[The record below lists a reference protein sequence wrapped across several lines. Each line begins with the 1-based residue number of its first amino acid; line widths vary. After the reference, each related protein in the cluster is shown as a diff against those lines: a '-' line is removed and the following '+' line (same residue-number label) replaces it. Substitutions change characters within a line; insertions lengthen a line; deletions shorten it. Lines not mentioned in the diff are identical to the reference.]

1 MGLCDRM
8 LSMKKTITLGMLT
21 ALALILVYVES
32 LIPLPVGIPGIK
44 LGLANIVILF
54 AIYRYGIKEATLVS
68 VVRIVLSG
76 LMVTGMWSV
85 LYGISGTVCAI
96 AIMSLAK
103 FMLKLSVITVSVLG
117 AMAHISGQ
125 MIVAGLSVGFGP
137 VAGYALYL
145 LLASVIF
152 GAIIGMV
159 ADILIRRI
167 IDTENV

>member
-1 MGLCDRM
+1 MI
-8 LSMKKTITLGMLT
+8 SMKKTVTLGMLT
-21 ALALILVYVES
+21 AIAMVFGYVES
-32 LIPLPVGIPGIK
+32 IIPLPVGIPGIK

-54 AIYRYGIKEATLVS
+54 VIYRYGIREASLVS
-68 VVRIVLSG
+68 VARIVLSG
-76 LMVTGMWSV
+76 LMFTGMWSI

-96 AIMSLAK
+96 MVMSLAK
-103 FMLKLSVITVSVLG
+103 FRLKLSVITVSLLG

-125 MIVAGLSVGFGP
+125 MVVAGLNVGFGP

-152 GAIIGMV
+152 GAIIGTIS
-159 ADILIRRI
+159 DILIRRV

>member
-1 MGLCDRM
+1 M

-21 ALALILVYVES
+21 ALALILGYVES

-76 LMVTGMWSV
+76 LMFTGMWSV

-103 FMLKLSVITVSVLG
+103 FRLKLSVITVSVLG

-125 MIVAGLSVGFGP
+125 MIVVGLSVGFGP
-137 VAGYALYL
+137 VAGYGLYV
-145 LLASVIF
+145 LLALVIF

>member
-21 ALALILVYVES
+21 ALALILGYVES

-76 LMVTGMWSV
+76 LMFTGMWSV

-103 FMLKLSVITVSVLG
+103 FRLKLSVITVSVLG

-125 MIVAGLSVGFGP
+125 MIVAELSVGFGP

>member
-1 MGLCDRM
+1 
-8 LSMKKTITLGMLT
+8 
-21 ALALILVYVES
+21 
-32 LIPLPVGIPGIK
+32 
-44 LGLANIVILF
+44 
-54 AIYRYGIKEATLVS
+54 
-68 VVRIVLSG
+68 
-76 LMVTGMWSV
+76 
-85 LYGISGTVCAI
+85 
-96 AIMSLAK
+96 
-103 FMLKLSVITVSVLG
+103 
-117 AMAHISGQ
+117 

>member
-1 MGLCDRM
+1 
-8 LSMKKTITLGMLT
+8 MKTREITELG
-21 ALALILVYVES
+21 LILAIAFVLSYLEFC
-32 LIPLPVGIPGIK
+32 LPVLVPVPGVK

-76 LMVTGMWSV
+76 LMFTGMWSV

-103 FMLKLSVITVSVLG
+103 FRLKLSVITVSVLG

-152 GAIIGMV
+152 GAIIGMI